1 MKDAASENRARRL
14 KLFPT
19 NVMIVVCSQCST
31 RLQLDD
37 AKVPTRPFTVRCPKC
52 QSIIQGQPPVSA
64 STNGQQSALGV
75 GDAPALEGARFNPPM
90 AAPAFK
96 ADAAGEDVQGY
107 GNASSPEPKD
117 LAQLLAELLQQSL
130 PAAGKQRSAARLHWE
145 NRRVLVCV
153 TPGHREPIARALVD
167 SNYQVYVAGD
177 TSQATERMREDKM
190 HIIILEPD
198 FDAVEQGA
206 AFVTSEINTL
216 RPAERRR
223 LIFVHLSPTARTLDT
238 HAAFVHNVN
247 LVVNTADIERL
258 PQVLERT
265 IRDFNDLYA
274 NFNATLNIA
283 SI

>member
-1 MKDAASENRARRL
+1 
-14 KLFPT
+14 
-19 NVMIVVCSQCST
+19 MIVVCSQCTT

-37 AKVPTRPFTVRCPKC
+37 TKVPSRPFTIRCPKC
-52 QSIIQGQPPVSA
+52 QSIINGQPPA
-64 STNGQQSALGV
+64 TTNGQQSALGV
-75 GDAPALEGARFNPPM
+75 GDSPALENGRFNPPL

-96 ADAAGEDVQGY
+96 TENATDSATDDVQSY
-107 GNASSPEPKD
+107 GSAPAEPKN
-117 LAQLLAELLQQSL
+117 LAQLLADLLQHSL
-130 PAAGKQRSAARLHWE
+130 PAAGKQRSATRLHWE

-153 TPGHREPIARALVD
+153 TPERREPIARALVD
-167 SNYQVYVAGD
+167 ANYQVYVAGD

-198 FDAVEQGA
+198 FDLVEQGA

-247 LVVNTADIERL
+247 LVVNTADVDRL

-274 NFNATLNIA
+274 DFNAALNIA
-283 SI
+283 AI